1 MGKSYKL
8 KATGGKKITFKVP
21 DSIAHEE
28 AANVIIKIIQELSDE
43 RPISYADIPQ
53 LHRLLTAYDSYLT
66 CVDVISRDGLT
77 MQNIKDETVKRPEA
91 NLLRENW
98 AQYLDIAKE
107 YGLTPRSRKMTKG
120 TTDTSANSDADEF
133 FNSRK

>member
-1 MGKSYKL
+1 MGKSYKI
-8 KATGGKKITFKVP
+8 KSTGGQKITFKVP
-21 DSIAHEE
+21 DSIRHEE
-28 AANVIIKIIQELSDE
+28 AANVIIKIIQELSEE
-43 RPISYADIPQ
+43 RPLTYADIPQ
-53 LHRLLTAYDSYLT
+53 LHRLLTAYDSYLS
-66 CVDVISRDGLT
+66 CVDVISEQGLT

-120 TTDTSANSDADEF
+120 ATDTSGGSDADEF
-133 FNSRK
+133 FNSRR